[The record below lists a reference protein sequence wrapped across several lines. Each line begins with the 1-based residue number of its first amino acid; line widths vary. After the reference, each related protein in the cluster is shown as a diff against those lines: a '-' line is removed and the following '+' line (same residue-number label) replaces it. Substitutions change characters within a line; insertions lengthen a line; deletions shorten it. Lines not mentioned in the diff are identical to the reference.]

1 MIKNNARDTAYH
13 LIAKLYPRPAEHWF
27 QHRYEVLNNWPM
39 TLDEMDGDVA
49 LAYAKGQYVINTQG
63 YVYETRNM
71 FVCRYAKW
79 YGVKFEDAGLNC

>member
-27 QHRYEVLNNWPM
+27 QHRYEVMNKWPM

-49 LAYAKGQYVINTQG
+49 LAYAKGQYVKQ
-63 YVYETRNM
+63 TRGDFITSL
-71 FVCRYAKW
+71 FVCGYARF
-79 YGVKFEDAGLNC
+79 YEPDFEDANLNC